1 MNKEYVNIGIYVSF
15 LLFTP
20 RIKLGITVVSWP
32 HTASNS
38 LDWPA
43 NVHHPFSEKTTEWVM
58 TYLLAKS
65 ITRKANTVENNILRI
80 VDCSS
85 ASKYKVLINCSRKCS
100 KILGLWEPFK
110 QNPPHSNVCIL
121 DSFIP
126 VTHQKSAQH
135 YWAELNENWLEEM
148 KWLVGRDEI
157 KVYWR
162 IPFCESVVTFFKCY
176 KNKEFF

>member
-1 MNKEYVNIGIYVSF
+1 MSDFSCSFQESSWESRSYHDPTRLQIVWIGLPLCINSFPRKLPNEY
-15 LLFTP
+15 
-20 RIKLGITVVSWP
+20 WP
-32 HTASNS
+32 ICC
-38 LDWPA
+38 P
-43 NVHHPFSEKTTEWVM
+43 E
-58 TYLLAKS
+58 S
-65 ITRKANTVENNILRI
+65 ISRKANTVENNILWI

-85 ASKYKVLINCSRKCS
+85 TSKNKLLIKCSRKCS
-100 KILGLWEPFK
+100 DSLLNRIRLTR
-110 QNPPHSNVCIL
+110 NVCIL
-121 DSFIP
+121 DSFSP